1 MSWFL
6 VLKHWARQFGYPGLL
21 FACVFFELC
30 DKAQFRWLTPY
41 LFESHGWRLHETKQ
55 TNLRVLNPSRV

>member
-21 FACVFFELC
+21 FACASFELC